1 MGKIHGSLAR
11 AGKVKNQTPKV
22 AKQEKPKQ
30 PRGRALKRLKYTR
43 RFLSKTVKPGEK
55 VHMNK
60 QPPGK
65 AGEARKSAVVIDS
78 ESRAGTEGS
87 SGLSNGSTIGL
98 IIEGDQATIHGSLAR
113 AGKVKNQ
120 TPKVAKQEKPKQPRG
135 RALKRLKY
143 TRRFL
148 SKTVKPGEKVHM
160 NKQPP
165 GKAG

>member
-22 AKQEKPKQ
+22 IKQEKPKQ

-65 AGEARKSAVVIDS
+65 AG
-78 ESRAGTEGS
+78 
-87 SGLSNGSTIGL
+87 
-98 IIEGDQATIHGSLAR
+98 
-113 AGKVKNQ
+113 
-120 TPKVAKQEKPKQPRG
+120 
-135 RALKRLKY
+135 
-143 TRRFL
+143 
-148 SKTVKPGEKVHM
+148 
-160 NKQPP
+160 
-165 GKAG
+165 